1 MRGTL
6 AFIVNRFKAGL
17 LERSFAETLV
27 DQLAATDM
35 VGLKRAE
42 EETSSHPVTARFERR
57 NAEGTIEI
65 DTLRARYVVGCDG
78 SRSMVRQSIGRALH
92 GDSANQ
98 AWGVMDVLAVTDFPD
113 VRFKSLIQSDG
124 EGSILVIPRE
134 GGYLVRLYVE
144 LDKLNINEQV
154 GARNITIEQLIA
166 AHSASRPMGHPCIQV
181 GSRR

>member
-134 GGYLVRLYVE
+134 GGTWY
-144 LDKLNINEQV
+144 
-154 GARNITIEQLIA
+154 
-166 AHSASRPMGHPCIQV
+166 AST
-181 GSRR
+181 SSWTS